1 MAATEQPLV
10 KQRLS
15 LASTL
20 RGGKALSPP
29 RSGVYLSLPLNTIH
43 VGPLSIVSR

>member
-1 MAATEQPLV
+1 MAATGQPLV
-10 KQRLS
+10 LQRLS

-29 RSGVYLSLPLNTIH
+29 RSGVCLSLPLNTVH
-43 VGPLSIVSR
+43 VGPLSIVS

>member
-1 MAATEQPLV
+1 MAATGQPLV
-10 KQRLS
+10 LQRLS

-20 RGGKALSPP
+20 RRGKALSPP
-29 RSGVYLSLPLNTIH
+29 RSGVCLSLPLNTVH